1 MEENRYKLLNKK
13 NENVVQ
19 FNVENTTSSPIFV
32 SLFNTSQGLSSIP
45 TSPTYL
51 NQPNSIVSSFGTL
64 LSAYQDLTINTN
76 TGDVIGN
83 SGSRIVFYNS
93 SGVFITNL
101 AYVGTN
107 FSEINYNPLN
117 NQLYSVDGGTGN
129 IYVTDCTTYALTTI
143 IITTMGFLAESS
155 AFNPSTNTLYYTR
168 TGSSTIFSIDCNTNT
183 QNTDIIASTNILSI
197 SYNSINNQL
206 YLTSNLVNTCI
217 IYDLTTNSFS
227 PTIIT
232 LPTKGLSLAFNFT
245 DNTMYVASDSTND
258 IYVIDC
264 ISNTIISTIDLGVI
278 FPKLLTFDSN
288 QNRIYAT
295 STTTNV
301 AVVDCST
308 NSFLTSISYAN
319 PSKFIAFN
327 PSNNFLYFTT
337 AINDINQVTTTGIT
351 TTPYYISGSVNYNLF
366 VNNLNNEPVSIQM
379 IRLFVNNQNQLFN
392 QLQLTKIDSNGNQ
405 IFLPDFPINQVSAYQ
420 QQGNIAEISL
430 DNIVFDGR
438 TYINQYQLN
447 ANENVSFEIYY
458 EQVDLTSASPTFPI
472 FFKPKIQLKDYIKNN

>member
-1 MEENRYKLLNKK
+1 MEENRYKLLNKE

-19 FNVENTTSSPIFV
+19 FNLVNTTSSPILV
-32 SLFNTSQGLSSIP
+32 SLFNTSQGLSNIP
-45 TSPTYL
+45 VSPTYI
-51 NQPNSIVSSFGTL
+51 NPPNSIVSSFGTSG
-64 LSAYQDLTINTN
+64 SAYQGLTINTI

-83 SGSRIVFYNS
+83 SLNRIFFFNS
-93 SGVFITNL
+93 SGVPIATVVYAGTNL
-101 AYVGTN
+101 SA
-107 FSEINYNPLN
+107 IDYNPLN
-117 NQLYSVDGGTGN
+117 NQLYSVDGFTGN
-129 IYVTDCTTYALTTI
+129 IYVTDCTTYTLTTI
-143 IITTMGFLAESS
+143 ITTTMGFLAEGS

-168 TGSSTIFSIDCNTNT
+168 TNTSTIYSIDCNTNT
-183 QNTDIIASTNILSI
+183 QNTDIIASSFILSI

-206 YLTSNLVNTCI
+206 YLTSNAVDTCI

-232 LPTKGLSLAFNFT
+232 LPTKGQSLAFNFT
-245 DNTMYVASDSTND
+245 DNTMYVSSVSAND

-264 ISNTIISTIDLGVI
+264 ISNTIISTIDLGGI
-278 FPKLLTFDSN
+278 LPRLLTFDSN

-295 STTTNV
+295 STSTNV

-308 NSFLTSISYAN
+308 NSFITSISYAN
-319 PSKFIAFN
+319 ATKYIAFN
-327 PSNNFLYFTT
+327 PSDNFLYFTT
-337 AINDINQVTTTGIT
+337 SVNDIGQATTTGIT

-420 QQGNIAEISL
+420 QQGNIGEIPL